1 MDMDINDI
9 RSIVTVASFVLFVG
23 LMVWVWSARR
33 RAAFNEAAQ
42 LPFVGDQ
49 EESRS

>member
-1 MDMDINDI
+1 MAMDINDI
-9 RSIVTVASFVLFVG
+9 RSVVTVASFVLFIG
-23 LMVWVWSARR
+23 LLVWVWSARR

-42 LPFVGDQ
+42 LPFAGDQ